1 MQTNCRV
8 SNQPFIIT
16 DDEIKFYDRISP
28 TFAGQRF
35 QIPTPTL
42 SPVERMRRRTAHRNE
57 NFFYRNQSAISNKP
71 FIALFDT
78 DTPYKIVSQA
88 EWNSEQWDPL
98 DYGQP
103 FDSNKSFFT
112 QFHELQLRVPKA
124 NVVAI
129 GNENC
134 DYTTGTGYCKNC
146 YLINS
151 SEYCEDCYYGKLF
164 QNSKNCVDCAYVY
177 DSELLYECFN
187 VQKGYNCKYVYN
199 SRDVVD
205 SWFCD
210 NVSGCQNCFLC
221 TNLVNKQYC
230 FMNKQLSQS
239 DYEKTIK
246 EYTDSV
252 ENINKATQ
260 EFQKLR
266 LARVYKYANI
276 MKSDDCTGDF
286 ITASNKC
293 YDCYDINDSVDSRYV
308 QVGVEVSDLLDCSN
322 MYIKPQLSYEV
333 LGTIGTYNVHFSLYV
348 FHSSDIWY
356 SDQIFN
362 SKNCFGCVG
371 LRNKQYCIF
380 NKQYTPEDYEQTVAQ
395 IITHMQTT
403 GEWGEYFPIEL
414 SPFAYNESVANE
426 YLPLTKDEAIAHGFR
441 WKEPAVQSDSNQN
454 DPTVLHCSVTNKPF
468 KLTPQEIKFYQQQ
481 SLPLPTKCPEQRY
494 KERMAIRNPRTL
506 WSRRCS
512 NCTNQFNTTFSP
524 DRTELVY
531 CEQCYQKELY

>member
-1 MQTNCRV
+1 
-8 SNQPFIIT
+8 
-16 DDEIKFYDRISP
+16 
-28 TFAGQRF
+28 
-35 QIPTPTL
+35 
-42 SPVERMRRRTAHRNE
+42 
-57 NFFYRNQSAISNKP
+57 
-71 FIALFDT
+71 
-78 DTPYKIVSQA
+78 
-88 EWNSEQWDPL
+88 
-98 DYGQP
+98 
-103 FDSNKSFFT
+103 
-112 QFHELQLRVPKA
+112 
-124 NVVAI
+124 
-129 GNENC
+129 
-134 DYTTGTGYCKNC
+134 
-146 YLINS
+146 
-151 SEYCEDCYYGKLF
+151 
-164 QNSKNCVDCAYVY
+164 
-177 DSELLYECFN
+177 
-187 VQKGYNCKYVYN
+187 
-199 SRDVVD
+199 
-205 SWFCD
+205 
-210 NVSGCQNCFLC
+210 
-221 TNLVNKQYC
+221 
-230 FMNKQLSQS
+230 
-239 DYEKTIK
+239 
-246 EYTDSV
+246 
-252 ENINKATQ
+252 
-260 EFQKLR
+260 
-266 LARVYKYANI
+266 
-276 MKSDDCTGDF
+276 
-286 ITASNKC
+286 
-293 YDCYDINDSVDSRYV
+293 V